1 MWTRTSYC
9 RTGRRKEGSG
19 TGRWA
24 SVGLDGLRR
33 DWARE
38 GKGCPLILF
47 FLFFFIFDFQNLHRN
62 KRWRGGRILETFSK
76 LDFQSFQSL
85 ISIRIG
91 REEYR

>member
-1 MWTRTSYC
+1 MDALPYRKKEERLSL
-9 RTGRRKEGSG
+9 TGKM
-19 TGRWA
+19 
-24 SVGLDGLRR
+24 GLRR

-47 FLFFFIFDFQNLHRN
+47 LFLFIFDFQNLHRN
-62 KRWRGGRILETFSK
+62 KRWRGGRILETFLK